1 MDRAALIDDFDSWVT
16 AEQRRIFLLC
26 YRMLGDRDEADTAT
40 QDTFLKA
47 YQALRRADPPEI
59 DDPTKWLTRIA
70 VNTCLDRLRS
80 RTWKFWRNR
89 PTEEDEE
96 LILQLTPT
104 AEPNAEDEV
113 FALQI
118 EKRLREALEQ
128 LSPNQR
134 AVFTLRHFE
143 DRSLEEIAQLLGMQ
157 LGTVKAHMARALA
170 RLRELLK
177 DLYWP
182 DRRATGEGGAHA
194 KGALDR

>member
-59 DDPTKWLTRIA
+59 DDPNKWLTRIA